1 MSTSYAWSELLILP
15 VQDSSC
21 WLGWK
26 RSSLPCGIHPV
37 QSKQLWVV
45 YLHCHIFLAKMKEKV
60 IMHMCPEGLS
70 RSQWEYHKL
79 HKIAA
84 HCNKIHKRYT
94 FSTKVVKL

>member
-1 MSTSYAWSELLILP
+1 
-15 VQDSSC
+15 
-21 WLGWK
+21 
-26 RSSLPCGIHPV
+26 
-37 QSKQLWVV
+37 
-45 YLHCHIFLAKMKEKV
+45 MKEKV